1 MHTTVVEI
9 DPVVYRFAR
18 QYFDL
23 PKPSEV
29 HIDDARSWV
38 RNHAAKIITGAG
50 TGTSSNKFDF
60 VVHDC
65 FSGGGVPQH
74 IFTSEFWADL
84 QIIMKPD
91 GVLAVVRA
99 QY

>member
-18 QYFDL
+18 QYFGL
-23 PKPSEV
+23 SQPSDV
-29 HIDDARSWV
+29 YIADARKWV
-38 RNHAAKIITGAG
+38 HHRAMSIAIGGAPN
-50 TGTSSNKFDF
+50 SPKSFDL

-65 FSGGGVPQH
+65 FSGDGVPQH
-74 IFTSEFWADL
+74 MFTREFWADL
-84 QIIMKPD
+84 QTIMEPD
-91 GVLAVVRA
+91 GVLAAVRA